1 MDREYLNS
9 GTLFA
14 AKVKKNPKA
23 PDYYGDLLIDLSAF
37 QVVDGK
43 IKVALAGWKK
53 TSKNGKQFL
62 SVSAKQFEER
72 TTQPVVETKEQDDDI
87 PF

>member
-1 MDREYLNS
+1 MEYLNS
-9 GTLFA
+9 GALFA
-14 AKVKKNPKA
+14 NAVKKNPKA

-37 QVVDGK
+37 QAVDGK

-53 TSKNGKQFL
+53 VSKNGKTFL
-62 SVSAKQFEER
+62 SISAKQFEER
-72 TTQPVVETKEQDDDI
+72 NTNTQPVAETKEQDDDI

>member
-1 MDREYLNS
+1 MEYLNS
-9 GTLFA
+9 GALFA
-14 AKVKKNPKA
+14 NAVKKNPKA

>member
-1 MDREYLNS
+1 MEYLNS
-9 GTLFA
+9 GALFA
-14 AKVKKNPKA
+14 NAVKKNPKA

-37 QVVDGK
+37 QAVDGK

-53 TSKNGKQFL
+53 TSKNGKTFL
-62 SVSAKQFEER
+62 SISAKQFEER

>member
-1 MDREYLNS
+1 MEYLNS
-9 GTLFA
+9 GALFA
-14 AKVKKNPKA
+14 NLVKKNPKA

-53 TSKNGKQFL
+53 TSKNGKTFL
-62 SVSAKQFEER
+62 SISAKQFEER
-72 TTQPVVETKEQDDDI
+72 TSNPQPKQEQDDDI